1 MKDYQPTSLGPGW
14 LDRGPY
20 YPLRRPLDDPSRVF
34 AANRTLEI
42 CVHCGHSKPARV
54 PHGCAEER
62 AALAALQ
69 AAQAPAALPDPQ
81 RVAAALE
88 RLRASGTVV

>member
-1 MKDYQPTSLGPGW
+1 MT
-14 LDRGPY
+14 
-20 YPLRRPLDDPSRVF
+20 LRDMF